1 MSNYRYQLEPYS
13 GMRSRYPCPSCG
25 KKGKFA
31 MYIDTETGE
40 YVDTIVGRCERTGSC
55 GHHYTPSQYFE
66 DNNITPE
73 RREFQRP
80 IQITKKE
87 TSYIHKD
94 ILKNSLNAYDQNNF
108 VEYLLQRYGADIT
121 TKAVTDYRIGT
132 SKYWPGS
139 TVFWQVDKDSI
150 VRSGKIMLY
159 SSDTCKR
166 VREPFS
172 HIQWVHKALKIKDFN
187 LSQCLFGEH
196 LLKGNNK
203 SVAIVESEKSAII
216 ASLYFPKYIWLAC
229 CSLQGLNKTKC
240 EVLRG
245 REVTLFPDL
254 KGLHT
259 WQEKALELKELAK
272 ITVSTFLEENATQ
285 EEIDQG
291 LDIADYLLKYDLT
304 EFSETIKKES
314 SESQI
319 IEFLSELSKF
329 IPEKEQV
336 SDGIEIIENFKQYII
351 DASANPMAKEFELRT
366 IYRIMHMYGYQ
377 EFENKY

>member
-1 MSNYRYQLEPYS
+1 MSNYRYQLEPYR
-13 GMRSRYPCPSCG
+13 GMRSRYQCPSCG

-31 MYIDTETGE
+31 MYIDTERGE
-40 YVDTIVGRCERTGSC
+40 YVDTLVGRCERTGSC

-66 DNNITPE
+66 DNNIKPE
-73 RREFQRP
+73 KREFHRP
-80 IQITKKE
+80 IQIRKKE
-87 TSYIHKD
+87 TSYIEKD

-108 VEYLLQRYGADIT
+108 VEYLLKRYGADIT
-121 TKAVTDYRIGT
+121 TKVVVDYRIGT
-132 SKYWPGS
+132 SKHWPGS
-139 TVFWQVDKDSI
+139 TVFWQVDKDAK

-166 VREPFS
+166 VREPFN
-172 HIQWVHKALKIKDFN
+172 HIQWVHRALKIKDFN

-203 SVAIVESEKSAII
+203 PVAIVESEKSAII

-240 EVLRG
+240 EALRG
-245 REVTLFPDL
+245 REVILFPDL

-259 WQEKALELKELAK
+259 WQEKAIELKDIAK
-272 ITVSTFLEENATQ
+272 ISVSTFLEENATQ

-291 LDIADYLLKYDLT
+291 LDIADYLLKYDLN

-314 SESQI
+314 NESLLK
-319 IEFLSELSKF
+319 EFLLELAIF

-336 SDGIEIIENFKQYII
+336 IDGIETIENFKKYII

-366 IYRIMHMYGYQ
+366 IYRIMHMNGYH

>member
-13 GMRSRYPCPSCG
+13 GMRSRHQCPSCG
-25 KKGKFA
+25 MKGKFA
-31 MYIDTETGE
+31 MYIDMETRE
-40 YVDTIVGRCERTGSC
+40 YVDTLVGRCERTGSC

-66 DNNITPE
+66 DNNIKPE
-73 RREFQRP
+73 KREFHRP
-80 IQITKKE
+80 IQIKKKE
-87 TSYIHKD
+87 TSYIEKD
-94 ILKNSLNAYDQNNF
+94 ILKNSLNAFDQNNF
-108 VEYLLQRYGADIT
+108 VEYLLNRYGADIT
-121 TKAVTDYRIGT
+121 TKAVTNYRIGT
-132 SKYWPGS
+132 SKHWPGS
-139 TVFWQVDKDSI
+139 TVFWQVDKDAK

-166 VREPFS
+166 VREPFN
-172 HIQWVHKALKIKDFN
+172 HIQWVHRALKIKDFN

-203 SVAIVESEKSAII
+203 PVAIVESEKSAII

-245 REVTLFPDL
+245 REVILFPDL
-254 KGLHT
+254 NGLHT

-291 LDIADYLLKYDLT
+291 LDIADYLLKYELN
-304 EFSETIKKES
+304 EFSETIKKDS
-314 SESQI
+314 SESQL
-319 IEFLSELSKF
+319 IEFLKELSAF
-329 IPEKEQV
+329 IPEKELV
-336 SDGIEIIENFKQYII
+336 TDGIETIEDFKQYII
-351 DASANPMAKEFELRT
+351 DASANPMAKEIELRT
-366 IYRIMHMYGYQ
+366 IYRIMHMNGFK

>member
-1 MSNYRYQLEPYS
+1 
-13 GMRSRYPCPSCG
+13 
-25 KKGKFA
+25 
-31 MYIDTETGE
+31 MYIDTERGE
-40 YVDTIVGRCERTGSC
+40 YVDTLVGRCERTGSC

-66 DNNITPE
+66 DNNMKPE
-73 RREFQRP
+73 KREFHRP
-80 IQITKKE
+80 IQIRKKE
-87 TSYIHKD
+87 TSYIEKD

-108 VEYLLQRYGADIT
+108 VEYLLKRYGADIT
-121 TKAVTDYRIGT
+121 TKVVVDYRIGT
-132 SKYWPGS
+132 SKHWPGS
-139 TVFWQVDKDSI
+139 TVFWQVDKDAK

-159 SSDTCKR
+159 NSETCKR
-166 VREPFS
+166 IREPFS
-172 HIQWVHKALKIKDFN
+172 HIQWVHATLKMKDFN

-203 SVAIVESEKSAII
+203 PVAIVESEKSAII

-245 REVTLFPDL
+245 REVILFPDL

-259 WQEKALELKELAK
+259 WQERALELKGLAK
-272 ITVSTFLEENATQ
+272 VTVSTFLEENATQ

-291 LDIADYLLKYDLT
+291 LDIADYLLKYDLN
-304 EFSETIKKES
+304 EFSETIKKDS
-314 SESQI
+314 YESQL
-319 IEFLSELSKF
+319 IEFLKELSVF
-329 IPEKEQV
+329 IPEKQLV
-336 SDGIEIIENFKQYII
+336 TDGIETIEDFKQYII

-366 IYRIMHMYGYQ
+366 IYRIMHMNGYK

>member
-1 MSNYRYQLEPYS
+1 
-13 GMRSRYPCPSCG
+13 MRSRHQCPSCG
-25 KKGKFA
+25 MKGKFA
-31 MYIDTETGE
+31 MYIDMETRE
-40 YVDTIVGRCERTGSC
+40 YVNTLVGRCERTGSC

-66 DNNITPE
+66 DNNIKPE
-73 RREFQRP
+73 KREFHRP

-87 TSYIHKD
+87 TSYIEKD

-108 VEYLLQRYGADIT
+108 VEYLLKRYGADIT
-121 TKAVTDYRIGT
+121 MKAVTDYMIGT
-132 SKYWPGS
+132 SKHWSGS
-139 TVFWQVDKDSI
+139 TVFWQVDKDAK

-159 SSDTCKR
+159 NSDTCKR
-166 VREPFS
+166 IREPFS
-172 HIQWVHKALKIKDFN
+172 HIQWVHAALKMKDFN

-203 SVAIVESEKSAII
+203 PVAIVESEKSAII

-240 EVLRG
+240 AVLRG
-245 REVTLFPDL
+245 REVILFPDL

-259 WQEKALELKELAK
+259 WQERALELKGLAK
-272 ITVSTFLEENATQ
+272 VTVSTFLEENATQ

-291 LDIADYLLKYDLT
+291 LDIADYLLKYDLN
-304 EFSETIKKES
+304 EFSETIKKDS
-314 SESQI
+314 SEIQL
-319 IEFLSELSKF
+319 IEFLKELSAF
-329 IPEKEQV
+329 IPEKESV
-336 SDGIEIIENFKQYII
+336 TDGIETIEDFKQYII

-366 IYRIMHMYGYQ
+366 IYRIMDMTGYK